1 MFESITSNPSSLN
14 LTFKNFSL
22 EGYVRNLVGDDTI
35 NNTAYNVS
43 FNWTLPSDF
52 LVKDG
57 TANVTYG
64 NLSNSSLVYNNI
76 NISFNTTNLPDLNP
90 GTISVNLYAQG
101 FNSSGTIITHAGNI
115 TLLTKQINI
124 SLTCYGVAD
133 GVYVTAC
140 GSLDPDKPA
149 ESTTSPGG
157 GSGGGGGGGGDGA
170 LSEKSDAY
178 FELLRGEMQEFT
190 LPIENKLSFAKKDI
204 KIKVSGINS
213 KYISFYPPVISF
225 IGPHSSKNIT
235 IIITAPAYFTKG
247 EYNLVFK
254 LEGEIDSNV
263 SKVFRETKYVKLFI
277 VEVLRSDADKMVNE
291 SATMIKKM
299 NSSELFLK
307 DVSLLFESILE
318 DYNKTDFL
326 GVKDNYDSLK
336 EIYDAAFASLAILNE
351 LTKSI
356 EKTDKNGIDTFETK
370 KVLYIAQAIFDRGDY
385 LLALEKLRSAKLMF
399 ALETKG
405 EMNIFYTIKNN
416 PYQTLLAFAG
426 VGVFS
431 FGSSL
436 VVRSRLYR
444 RKLRLYGEE
453 EKLLLELMKVV
464 QRDTFEGNKMSMEEY
479 GEAMSQYEKKLGEAI
494 EGRIRIEAKVANVY
508 KIKGKKKA
516 LKEEKERLINLVMD
530 VQDKYLN
537 KSEIE
542 TRVYDNIIKSYTT
555 RLADV
560 DSKLTVIEAE
570 EALAN
575 INFFK
580 KLFKKKEKPEPE
592 LKIKKVKRKLRYD

>member
-1 MFESITSNPSSLN
+1 
-14 LTFKNFSL
+14 
-22 EGYVRNLVGDDTI
+22 
-35 NNTAYNVS
+35 
-43 FNWTLPSDF
+43 
-52 LVKDG
+52 
-57 TANVTYG
+57 
-64 NLSNSSLVYNNI
+64 
-76 NISFNTTNLPDLNP
+76 
-90 GTISVNLYAQG
+90 
-101 FNSSGTIITHAGNI
+101 
-115 TLLTKQINI
+115 
-124 SLTCYGVAD
+124 
-133 GVYVTAC
+133 
-140 GSLDPDKPA
+140 
-149 ESTTSPGG
+149 
-157 GSGGGGGGGGDGA
+157 
-170 LSEKSDAY
+170 
-178 FELLRGEMQEFT
+178 MQEFT

-277 VEVLRSDADKMVNE
+277 VEVLRSDADNMVNE
-291 SATMIKKM
+291 SVAMIKKM

-516 LKEEKERLINLVMD
+516 LEEEKKRLIDLVMD

-570 EALAN
+570 EALAS
-575 INFFK
+575 INFLK